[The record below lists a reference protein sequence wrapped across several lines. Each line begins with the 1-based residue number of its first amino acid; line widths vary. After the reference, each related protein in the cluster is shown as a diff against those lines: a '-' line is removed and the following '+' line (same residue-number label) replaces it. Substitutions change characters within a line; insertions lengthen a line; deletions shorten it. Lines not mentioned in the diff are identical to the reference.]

1 MSLSNNNNNRIW
13 SERNN
18 LAQYY
23 SFLPFTAFSLHHRL
37 LSDVLALWCFAQS
50 SSRNGGICLL
60 EPTNHNLLPHLIASA
75 EFRRLGNPMQRADR
89 QLLCSATR
97 NAGKGSRNQDKD
109 GIIII
114 GPNQWEICYF
124 LKVLILPSCWLLH
137 SYFATLGPYLFIE
150 ISDHSFCWFTGLS
163 GPWPSTTYKT
173 FIIVWKYLDAR
184 HQRCTLK
191 IKTFFWV
198 CKRRK
203 LQQVCIILGGPCDNE
218 REVKTTWDGNSITII
233 ILLRYSRPFL
243 ISGLK

>member
-1 MSLSNNNNNRIW
+1 MYKFTPQQGGFLFLPDSALVLLTPHHSHILACRSCMSLSNNNNNRIW

-37 LSDVLALWCFAQS
+37 LLWDVLALCCFAQS

-60 EPTNHNLLPHLIASA
+60 EPTNHNLLPHLIAFA
-75 EFRRLGNPMQRADR
+75 EFRRLGNPMQSADR

-150 ISDHSFCWFTGLS
+150 ISDHSSVGSLVFL
-163 GPWPSTTYKT
+163 GPGRLLLT
-173 FIIVWKYLDAR
+173 
-184 HQRCTLK
+184 
-191 IKTFFWV
+191 
-198 CKRRK
+198 KRS
-203 LQQVCIILGGPCDNE
+203 L
-218 REVKTTWDGNSITII
+218 
-233 ILLRYSRPFL
+233 
-243 ISGLK
+243 